1 MTMSIALFL
10 LKQGTTLVAQSEQ
23 LEAEP
28 KVHLMSPYAVSGK
41 TKITLT
47 EWPDY
52 SEDDHILL
60 HSDSLLTVCEPSP
73 KVKQAYL
80 DKLGTTEEVLNTP
93 TKPVILTEEDNP
105 DPILDDEEYEPRYVE
120 EPIY

>member
-1 MTMSIALFL
+1 MSIALFL

-28 KVHLMSPYAVSGK
+28 KVHLLSPYAVSGK

-80 DKLGTTEEVLNTP
+80 DKLGTTEEVLNSA